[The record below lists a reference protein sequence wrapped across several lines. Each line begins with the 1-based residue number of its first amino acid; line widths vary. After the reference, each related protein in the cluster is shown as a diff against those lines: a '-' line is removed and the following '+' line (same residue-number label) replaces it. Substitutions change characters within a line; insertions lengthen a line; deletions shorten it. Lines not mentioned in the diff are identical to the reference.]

1 MPKRPTKNNSGGK
14 RNGRSRPT
22 KNDRSLITNN
32 RLAIQDS
39 DTLYDAELDAMVEG
53 GVDSGNSPTSGED
66 SACMRVIKARI
77 GLEACIKNFYG
88 YRYVITGTGRCK
100 CFILSD
106 TRPRGSLRVFNASRS
121 GQCHV
126 EMDFKS
132 ISLRPDCEK
141 YPGSSASGGGGP
153 CDGNWNIFYTGE
165 ILVSRSEGKK
175 YWDRWHECSQAG
187 SDIDIKRCREKLWK
201 VMGRVAILDF
211 LNNIPFNC
219 TGDITGG

>member
-39 DTLYDAELDAMVEG
+39 DTLYDAELDAMAEG

-66 SACMRVIKARI
+66 SLCMRVIKARL
-77 GLEACIKNFYG
+77 GLEACIKDFYG
-88 YRYVITGTGRCK
+88 YRYVIEGTGLCK
-100 CFILSD
+100 CFKPIYN
-106 TRPRGSLRVFNASRS
+106 TKPRSSLRIYNAFAKDA
-121 GQCHV
+121 CYAA
-126 EMDFKS
+126 MDFKS
-132 ISLRPDCEK
+132 ISIRPDCEK

-165 ILVSRSEGKK
+165 IRLSRSEGKN
-175 YWDRWHECSQAG
+175 YRDRWHECFMYP
-187 SDIDIKRCREKLWK
+187 DTERCRQKILEA
-201 VMGRVAILDF
+201 MGKVAILDF